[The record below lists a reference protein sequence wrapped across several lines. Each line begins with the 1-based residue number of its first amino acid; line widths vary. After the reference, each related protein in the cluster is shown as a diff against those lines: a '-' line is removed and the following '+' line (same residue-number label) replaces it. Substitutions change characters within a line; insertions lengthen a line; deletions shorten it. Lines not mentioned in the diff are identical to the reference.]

1 MQKLRKILVLLT
13 ATLFVSAAVN
23 AQTKDELQ
31 RKREQL
37 LKEIEDT
44 KAQLKTTREGK
55 TTVLGELRV
64 IEKDINL
71 RNSMITNIKGE
82 VYYVE
87 KDIIK
92 TYRDIDTLKSEIDIL
107 KEQYAQS
114 IIYAYKNRTSFDLLN
129 FLFSSE
135 DFGDALRRMQYLKTY
150 RGYREKKSE
159 DILRAQDNL
168 EGKLNS
174 LKEKRQ
180 KKTDALSEQKEH
192 MAELET
198 SKKEKDK
205 VMTSIR
211 GQEKELVAFANK
223 KEGERKKIQQT
234 IQKMIQQEIAAAKK
248 KKEEEAAALRKL
260 EQERIAAQKL
270 AAEKAERLERERL
283 AAEKKALADKNNAA
297 ANPPVATTPPVT
309 AAVPPPA
316 TKAEPKQE
324 PVKKPASTAP
334 KTNSRPNSVLESA
347 PEVILES
354 EDFERNKGNLPW
366 PVDKGLIVLKYG
378 NNVIDKV
385 IIPSDGIGIET
396 NIGDAVKSI
405 SSGEVKFVSSIG
417 NMEIVCIQQ
426 GKYFITYGN
435 LSGVSVREG
444 QKISRGQMLGRAA
457 SEGLGK
463 GQVTL
468 QIDTERGTL
477 NPEHWIKGRIN

>member
-1 MQKLRKILVLLT
+1 MQKLKKILVLLT
-13 ATLFVSAAVN
+13 AAFFVTVTIN
-23 AQTKDELQ
+23 AQTKEELQ

-135 DFGDALRRMQYLKTY
+135 NFGDALRRMQYLKTY

-159 DILRAQDNL
+159 DILRAQDAL
-168 EGKLNS
+168 QGKLNS
-174 LKEKRQ
+174 LKDKRQ
-180 KKTDALSEQKEH
+180 KKTDALAEQKVH

-205 VMTSIR
+205 VMTNIR

-223 KEGERKKIQQT
+223 KEAERKKVQQT
-234 IQKMIQQEIAAAKK
+234 IQKMIQQEIAAAKIK
-248 KKEEEAAALRKL
+248 AEQERKRKEAEAAAIRKA
-260 EQERIAAQKL
+260 EQDRIAAERAAAQKAERDRI
-270 AAEKAERLERERL
+270 AAEKAE
-283 AAEKKALADKNNAA
+283 ATKNNTGTTTQ
-297 ANPPVATTPPVT
+297 PPVTTTPPV
-309 AAVPPPA
+309 A
-316 TKAEPKQE
+316 KAEPPKQE
-324 PVKKPASTAP
+324 PATVVKPAATAP
-334 KTNSRPNSVLESA
+334 KTNTRPNSVLENA
-347 PEVILES
+347 PDVILES

-366 PVDKGLIVLKYG
+366 PVDKGLIVIKFG
-378 NNVIDKV
+378 NNIIDKV
-385 IIPSDGIGIET
+385 VIPSDGIGIET

-405 SSGEVKFVSSIG
+405 SSGEVKFISSIG
-417 NMEIVCIQQ
+417 NMEIVCIKQ

-435 LSGVSVREG
+435 LTGVTVREG
-444 QKISRGQMLGRAA
+444 QKISRGQVLGRAA

-468 QIDTERGTL
+468 QIDTDRGTL
-477 NPEHWIKGRIN
+477 NPEQWIKSR